1 MASIPRLSA
10 CQARCSLCAGLE
22 SHGLPL
28 LERSAICKTRGLLSD
43 GLAPAHS
50 SQKGAKPSNVEAS
63 RQLGLLLPEL
73 EVSEI
78 LEVFCGE
85 LAVLT
90 RANDYSLL
98 WASSAQAS
106 HRADLTVK
114 DAEEACQHLI
124 DRSVRGVF
132 FAPFEFAPASE
143 PWSN

>member
-1 MASIPRLSA
+1 LW
-10 CQARCSLCAGLE
+10 
-22 SHGLPL
+22 
-28 LERSAICKTRGLLSD
+28 
-43 GLAPAHS
+43 
-50 SQKGAKPSNVEAS
+50 
-63 RQLGLLLPEL
+63 
-73 EVSEI
+73 
-78 LEVFCGE
+78 E

-132 FAPFEFAPASE
+132 FAPFEFAPDKDRVSKRTVDEISIVYLIKIETGLEHEGYVSRGRKAEEGRIADRYSLVE
-143 PWSN
+143 LTTKRLPFSFMIFPSSKPQVSLHLLDVIFGFNR